1 MSLTRQKF
9 LLSILDLIEEC
20 ESKLLVWGLV
30 DGYIAE
36 SELNDLI
43 SNQIDSALEKGFDEF
58 YDSTP
63 VIKELLDEKLIVEAQ
78 SNSES
83 KVYRSRMAETVRL
96 LQRLRQVFPKHAKR
110 SNGWLSA
117 PSLVAD
123 FRFQRRQRKYP
134 KRDIDKSK
142 ALETINSFTKNPH
155 LITASKALLPS
166 NPNFKIAGFQLR
178 SFERIIRG
186 IEESKAIG
194 TIVCAGTGSGKTLA
208 FYLPALSS
216 IVRHL
221 LTNSK
226 DKWVKS
232 IAIYPRSE
240 LLKDQLGEVISRCES
255 LRGELPNISIR
266 VGALYGDIPNR
277 LQDVRTGKSKW
288 RKEGD
293 KYICP
298 FLKCVKCNHELR
310 LSDSEIES
318 NKELLTCSNEECKW
332 SIDGTKFPF
341 TRNSIASN
349 PPDILFTTTEML
361 NQRLADNRFCHL
373 FGIGPNCFKPPELVL
388 LDEVHT
394 YEGRHGAQ
402 VSYLLRRWSHLVAQ
416 PLRFVGL
423 SATLKEA
430 PSFLSSLTGT
440 WQSYIEEISPFSEEL
455 ESEGAEYLIALRG
468 DPVSKAALLSTTIQT
483 TMLLERSLDPKTP
496 DPSKSISKGTFGQ
509 KTFAFTD
516 DLDVTNRLY
525 FGLLSAEGRN
535 SQGRPD
541 IRNAPNGGLAALRKR
556 SESNSR
562 YSGGQD
568 WRAIEEIGHDLSERL
583 NIDRVSS
590 QDRGINNDA
599 DVIIATAALEVGY
612 DDPKVGAVIQ
622 HKAPKGMAGF
632 LQRKGRAGRLR
643 GMRPWTAI
651 VLSDYGRDRAAYQG
665 YELLFDPEL
674 RPRTLPTSNRYITRM
689 QSVYSTMDYLGKR
702 LQENQKGSVWTELA
716 RPSKNAPRTNQLIK
730 EIRTILETP
739 YGAQNL
745 ERHLQRSL
753 KISAKEAS
761 ALLWEYPRPL
771 MTVVLPTALRRLTS
785 GWSLNNQIGTD
796 YQVRNN
802 PLPEFIPAS
811 LFADLNLTEVEIQLP
826 QNPNNQYPSDSNI
839 NFMPIFSALR
849 EFTPGRVSRRFGVEY
864 RSERYWICPDE
875 TILTNGT
882 QISLPI
888 SEIGDFHKIGKFSYV
903 DQANFLKVV
912 TVYDPRVLKPTMP
925 SKNIGDTSNGQ
936 LKWHSQFVEKNQP
949 TLLTPPNGSIWAN
962 ILPTLGF
969 FSHSSQNPIE
979 IRRFTTGSK
988 AEIGLS
994 PTNKVNVEF
1003 AFTNEE
1009 ENVAVGTSYQAD
1021 GIRFETNFGT
1031 QISLGEADAP
1041 KWRSLRTIKY
1051 FHAAWKGQYL
1061 KDVTSPFIRKWLAEI
1076 FLSSLSFEA
1085 IQLQVSLEQAAQLII
1100 DGKSTISLNEVLEML
1115 FQSQVDTDQADDST
1129 DVDFGSRDKLRT
1141 ELDELLKKP
1150 DILLELQ
1157 TLSTLLWEQIN
1168 TSWTEWLNEVYQ
1180 STLGAAI
1187 LKTITDLCPSINSDD
1202 LSLDLIPKLSN
1213 SEVQNKALDIW
1224 ITEKTPGGSG
1234 LIEEFLIKYSEDPRR
1249 FFSMVRA
1256 SLEIGEF
1263 ELIDYQLN
1271 VFTEKLN
1278 TLNSPINTSVQDLR
1292 SASTLQEIDSSYRA
1306 LRKTLINEGL
1316 SPFHG
1321 FMVSLNNRVLKSGSN
1336 PGTDKYIFNSIQKW
1350 DKEEARLGIEIDLR
1364 VISYLLS
1371 QTDEI
1376 DSLIGDLDSAD
1387 SGQITSWRMS
1397 AIYGLLWGRG
1407 REIRSTSLL
1416 VRNPFV
1422 ELPPVERLL
1431 VIDSINDERLKVSV
1445 ESSDWLEKTTE
1456 YLAQGRLVTLTCKS
1470 ENRNKLGLAINSLIT
1485 HPIESDYLYTYARLQ
1500 GVRQNNQIIEADI
1513 ELLEAIQ

>member
-1 MSLTRQKF
+1 MPLTRQKF
-9 LLSILDLIEEC
+9 LLSILDLIEER
-20 ESKLLVWGLV
+20 ETKLLVWGLV
-30 DGYIAE
+30 DGFITE

-43 SNQIDSALEKGFDEF
+43 SDQMDIALREGFDEF
-58 YDSTP
+58 YESAP
-63 VIKELLDEKLIVEAQ
+63 VVREMLYEKLIVEAQ
-78 SNSES
+78 SNTES
-83 KVYRSRMAETVRL
+83 RVFRSRMAETVRL

-142 ALETINSFTKNPH
+142 ALEIINSFTKNPQ
-155 LITASKALLPS
+155 LITAAKALIP
-166 NPNFKIAGFQLR
+166 NNTNFKISGFQLR
-178 SFERIIRG
+178 SFERIIRS
-186 IEESKAIG
+186 IEEGKARG

-240 LLKDQLGEVISRCES
+240 LLKDQLGEVIRRCES
-255 LRGELPNISIR
+255 LREELPNVSVR
-266 VGALYGDIPNR
+266 VGALYGDIPKS
-277 LQDVRTGKSKW
+277 LQDVRSGKSKW

-293 KYICP
+293 KYVCP
-298 FLKCVKCNHELR
+298 FLKCVKCNQELR
-310 LSDSEIES
+310 LSDTNLEA
-318 NKELLTCSNEECKW
+318 NKELLSCSNQECNW
-332 SIDGTKFPF
+332 SIDGAKFPF
-341 TRNSIASN
+341 TRNSIKKS

-361 NQRLADNRFCHL
+361 NQRLADNNYRHL
-373 FGIGPNCFKPPELVL
+373 FGVGPKCFKPPELVL

-402 VSYLLRRWSHLVAQ
+402 VSYLMRRWIHLVSQ

-440 WQSYIEEISPFSEEL
+440 WQNYIEEISPFSEEL

-483 TMLLERSLDPKTP
+483 TMLIGRSLDPKTFEP
-496 DPSKSISKGTFGQ
+496 EKSISKGTFGQ

-535 SQGRPD
+535 SKGQPD

-583 NIDRVSS
+583 SIDRVSS
-590 QDRGINNDA
+590 QDRGISNDA

-651 VLSDYGRDRAAYQG
+651 VLSDYGRDRTAYQG

-674 RPRTLPTSNRYITRM
+674 RPRTLPTSNRYIVRM
-689 QSVYSTMDYLGKR
+689 QSVYSTIDYLGKR
-702 LQENQKGSVWTELA
+702 LQENNKGSVWSDLA
-716 RPSKNAPRTNQLIK
+716 SPNNNNGRTTQLIK
-730 EIRTILETP
+730 EIRNILETP

-745 ERHLQRSL
+745 EQHLQRSL
-753 KISAKEAS
+753 KISVEEVS

-785 GWSLNNQIGTD
+785 GWSSNNLPGTD
-796 YQVRNN
+796 YQVWNN

-839 NFMPIFSALR
+839 KFMPIFSVLR
-849 EFTPGRVSRRFGVEY
+849 EFTPGRISRRFGVEH

-875 TILTNGT
+875 TLLTNDA
-882 QISLPI
+882 QINLPLT
-888 SEIGDFHKIGKFSYV
+888 EVGDFHKIGTFSYI
-903 DQANFLKVV
+903 DQANSFKDI
-912 TVYDPRVLKPTMP
+912 TVYEPKILKPTMP
-925 SKNIGDTSNGQ
+925 SKNVGDTSSGQ
-936 LKWHSQFVEKNQP
+936 LIWYSQFVEKNQP
-949 TLLTPPNGSIWAN
+949 TLLTPPIGSIWSK
-962 ILPTLGF
+962 ILPALCF
-969 FSHSSQNPIE
+969 FSHSNQNPIE
-979 IRRFTTGSK
+979 IRRFTSGSR

-1003 AFTNEE
+1003 TFTNKKES
-1009 ENVAVGTSYQAD
+1009 VALGTSFQAD
-1021 GIRFETNFGT
+1021 GIRFETNFGS
-1031 QISLGEADAP
+1031 QISFGEADAR

-1051 FHAAWKGQYL
+1051 FHAAWKGHYL
-1061 KDVTSPFIRKWLAEI
+1061 KDVKSPFIRKWLAEI

-1085 IQLQVSLEQAAQLII
+1085 IQLQVSLEEAAQLIF
-1100 DGKSTISLNEVLEML
+1100 DGKSTITLNEVLEML
-1115 FQSQVDTDQADDST
+1115 FQSQVDSDEDDDST
-1129 DVDFGSRDKLRT
+1129 VVDFGSRDKLRT
-1141 ELDELLKKP
+1141 ELDELLQKP

-1157 TLSTLLWEQIN
+1157 KLSTVLWEQIN
-1168 TSWTEWLNEVYQ
+1168 DSWSEWLNEVYQ

-1187 LKTITDLCPSINSDD
+1187 LKTITDLCPSINADD
-1202 LSLDLIPKLSN
+1202 LFLDLMPKISN
-1213 SEVQNKALDIW
+1213 SQVQNKALDIW

-1278 TLNSPINTSVQDLR
+1278 IPNSPINTSVQDLR
-1292 SASTLQEIDSSYRA
+1292 IALTDSSYRD

-1336 PGTDKYIFNSIQKW
+1336 SGTDKYIFNSIQKW
-1350 DKEEARLGIEIDLR
+1350 DKEEIRLGIEIDLR

-1371 QTDEI
+1371 QEDEI
-1376 DSLIGDLDSAD
+1376 DSLVGDLDSAD
-1387 SGQITSWRMS
+1387 GEQITSWRMS

-1407 REIRSTSLL
+1407 REIRATPLL

-1445 ESSDWLEKTTE
+1445 ESSNWLEKTAE
-1456 YLAQGRLVTLTCKS
+1456 YIAQGRLVTLTCKS

-1485 HPIESDYLYTYARLQ
+1485 QPIESGYLYTYARLQ

>member
-9 LLSILDLIEEC
+9 LLGILDCIEER

-30 DGYIAE
+30 DGFISE
-36 SELNDLI
+36 GELNDLI
-43 SNQIDSALEKGFDEF
+43 SDQIDMALTAGFDEF
-58 YDSTP
+58 YDSGP
-63 VIKELLDEKLIVEAQ
+63 VIKELLDEKLIVEVE

-142 ALETINSFTKNPH
+142 ALEAINSFTKSPH
-155 LITASKALLPS
+155 LITAAKALLPS

-240 LLKDQLGEVISRCES
+240 LLKDQLGEVIGRCES
-255 LRGELPNISIR
+255 LREELPNISIR

-277 LQDVRTGKSKW
+277 LQDIRTGKSKW

-318 NKELLTCSNEECKW
+318 NKELLTCGNEECKW
-332 SIDGTKFPF
+332 SIDGAKFPF

-402 VSYLLRRWSHLVAQ
+402 VSYLLRRWAHLVAQ

-496 DPSKSISKGTFGQ
+496 EPSKSISKGTFGQ

-651 VLSDYGRDRAAYQG
+651 VLSDYGRDRTAYQG

-716 RPSKNAPRTNQLIK
+716 GPSKNAARTNQLIK
-730 EIRTILETP
+730 EIRTILEAP

-753 KISAKEAS
+753 KISSEEAS

-771 MTVVLPTALRRLTS
+771 MTVVLPTALRRLQS
-785 GWSLNNQIGTD
+785 GWSSNNLPGTD

-826 QNPNNQYPSDSNI
+826 QNPNNQYPNDSNI

-875 TILTNGT
+875 TLLTNGA
-882 QISLPI
+882 QINLPI
-888 SEIGDFHKIGKFSYV
+888 SEIGDFHKIGKYSYV
-903 DQANFLKVV
+903 DQAGSLKVV
-912 TVYDPRVLKPTMP
+912 SVYDPRVLKPTMP
-925 SKNIGDTSNGQ
+925 SQNIGDTSNGQ

-969 FSHSSQNPIE
+969 FSHSNQNPIE

-1003 AFTNEE
+1003 TFTNEE
-1009 ENVAVGTSYQAD
+1009 EGVAVGTSYQAD
-1021 GIRFETNFGT
+1021 GIRFETNFGS

-1085 IQLQVSLEQAAQLII
+1085 IQLQVSLEEAAQLIV

-1141 ELDELLKKP
+1141 ELDDLLKKP

-1157 TLSTLLWEQIN
+1157 KLSTLLWEQIN
-1168 TSWTEWLNEVYQ
+1168 ISWTEWLNEVYQ

-1271 VFTEKLN
+1271 VFTKKLN

-1292 SASTLQEIDSSYRA
+1292 NASTLQEIDSSYRA

-1350 DKEEARLGIEIDLR
+1350 DKEETRLGIEIDLR

-1376 DSLIGDLDSAD
+1376 DSLIGDLASTD
-1387 SGQITSWRMS
+1387 GEQITSWRMS

-1445 ESSDWLEKTTE
+1445 ELGDWLEKTTE
-1456 YLAQGRLVTLTCKS
+1456 YLAQGRLVTLTCNS
-1470 ENRNKLGLAINSLIT
+1470 ENRSKLGLAINSLIT
-1485 HPIESDYLYTYARLQ
+1485 QPIESDYLYTYARLQ